1 MSAPD
6 PNTIKSLIVTN
17 ADLSGMSLA
26 TRIFIGR
33 LRIEIGRLR
42 IEVANNPACLSDKI
56 AELSGFVGKN
66 AFAATD
72 LALI

>member
-33 LRIEIGRLR
+33 LRIE
-42 IEVANNPACLSDKI
+42 VANNPACLSDKI
-56 AELSGFVGKN
+56 AELSGFAGKN

>member
-6 PNTIKSLIVTN
+6 TNTIRSLIVTN

-33 LRIEIGRLR
+33 LRIE
-42 IEVANNPACLSDKI
+42 VANNPSCLEDKI
-56 AELSGFVGKN
+56 AELSGFVGTN
-66 AFAATD
+66 TFAATE